1 MDWEAALLTKAM
13 RESDIK
19 TPVRKGIQADH
30 FRDPL
35 NRTIWSYL
43 MEHNADPDKG
53 GVASIKY
60 IRTKFKDF
68 EKCNSKDTL
77 ASVADRVLERAGYGQ
92 LRKLIAEI
100 QEKAQEEDALAAI
113 KLLKAGAV
121 RLSSDVGGEQIF
133 DAAQSGAEI
142 KAQYKLAKKLKGL
155 TGYAFPWEQLTEDTG
170 GANSGDFITLAGRPG
185 TMKTWMTLAVAD
197 GIYKAGKTPLYL
209 SKEMPKQTLAR
220 RWAALHLGLD
230 YRKMRKGRLTKSIE
244 NEFFEALAEF
254 DEKPPFPIAYIKS
267 TGEEA
272 LADIQALV
280 DDVGPDMLFIDGFY
294 FLAER
299 DHALTGMLTSKLKG
313 LAVENWKIPIMVNT
327 QLNQTHETNKE
338 NYKSAV
344 GGAYGDSYAQ
354 DSDVF
359 IKLQLTP
366 ELRELNEIAQIPVK
380 IREDEGKAYIT
391 NAKPAT
397 DFSQKRLLEDDNRK
411 NDDDEDDGPDPEDEV
426 V

>member
-1 MDWEAALLTKAM
+1 MDWESALLTKAM

-19 TPVRKGIQADH
+19 TPVRRGIQADH
-30 FRDPL
+30 FRNPL
-35 NRTIWSYL
+35 NRAIWSY
-43 MEHNADPDKG
+43 MIGHNADPEKG
-53 GVASIKY
+53 GVPSVNY
-60 IRTKFKDF
+60 IRTKFSGF
-68 EKCNSKDTL
+68 EKQSSKDSL
-77 ASVADRVLERAGYGQ
+77 AAIADRVLERSGYSQ
-92 LRKLIAEI
+92 LRKIIAEV

-121 RLSSDVGGEQIF
+121 RLSSDIGGEQIF

-142 KAQYKLAKKLKGL
+142 KAQYQLAKKLKGL

-170 GANSGDFITLAGRPG
+170 GANAGDFITLAGRPG
-185 TMKTWMTLAVAD
+185 TMKTWMTLATAD
-197 GIYKAGKTPLYL
+197 SIYQAGKTPLYL

-230 YRKMRKGRLTKSIE
+230 YRKMRKGRLLRAVEK
-244 NEFFEALAEF
+244 EFYAALAEF

-299 DHALTGMLTSKLKG
+299 DHALTGMLTSKIKS
-313 LAVENWKIPIMVNT
+313 LAVESWKIPVMVNT
-327 QLNQTHETNKE
+327 QLNQAHETSKE

-359 IKLQLTP
+359 VKLMLTP
-366 ELRELNEIAQIPVK
+366 EHRELNELVHIPVK

-391 NAKPAT
+391 HAKPAT
-397 DFSQKRLLEDDNRK
+397 DFSQKRLLEEDNRS
-411 NDDDEDDGPDPEDEV
+411 DADEDHGPEPEDEV
-426 V
+426 I